1 MFEDGPLR
9 RDADPSFV
17 PLERLRRN
25 EPDPGGALV
34 GALKGRLGE
43 LAARLEPGERD
54 ALAAL
59 LKSLEA
65 RNPHLLELAALPP
78 EAVLSPAEAEI
89 YRALPAV
96 SPNPA
101 SRLPSAVCLI
111 VKGTRLCNLRCTYC
125 RSWAEGPDQVMPF
138 NVLARTIQT
147 ACTSPGAEQVEFI
160 WHGGETTLRP
170 ISFYR
175 KALWL
180 QEQLR
185 PAHLRI
191 SNQIQTNGTKLT
203 PEWLRFLK
211 QHRFSVGV
219 SLDGPPEVHDRRRL
233 DVKGR
238 PTSHRVRQGIAE
250 LSRHRVPFAVSMV
263 VDEEVRQLGARR
275 VLDYFLE
282 LGVSGVSLLN
292 VVPDGEPERELPG
305 DFLAFPSYVR
315 FLQDLFQLW
324 WPEFA
329 DRISFREISDLMH
342 RLERGQGNFCVFGE
356 NCMSHIYT
364 IEPQGG
370 IAACDRFQGDSA
382 FSYGNV
388 LDTELSDLVASANFR
403 RAQAETDA
411 EMDATRHCPWFSICH
426 GGCPHDRYVRVHRG
440 VSGDESCC
448 GWAPLLADLASAL
461 GERNQPGAIP

>member
-1 MFEDGPLR
+1 
-9 RDADPSFV
+9 
-17 PLERLRRN
+17 
-25 EPDPGGALV
+25 
-34 GALKGRLGE
+34 
-43 LAARLEPGERD
+43 
-54 ALAAL
+54 
-59 LKSLEA
+59 
-65 RNPHLLELAALPP
+65 
-78 EAVLSPAEAEI
+78 
-89 YRALPAV
+89 
-96 SPNPA
+96 
-101 SRLPSAVCLI
+101 
-111 VKGTRLCNLRCTYC
+111 
-125 RSWAEGPDQVMPF
+125 MPF

-191 SNQIQTNGTKLT
+191 SNQIQTNGTTLT

-211 QHRFSVGV
+211 QHRFLVGV

-238 PTSHRVRQGIAE
+238 PTSQRVRQGIAE
-250 LSRHRVPFAVSMV
+250 LSRQEIPFAVSMV
-263 VDEEVRQLGARR
+263 VDEEVIRLGARR

-282 LGVSGVSLLN
+282 LGVRSVSLLN

-315 FLQDLFQLW
+315 FLRDLFQLW
-324 WPEFA
+324 WPEHA

-342 RLERGQGNFCVFGE
+342 RLERGRGNFCVFGE
-356 NCMSHIYT
+356 NCMSHVYT

-370 IAACDRFQGDSA
+370 IAACDRFQGDPA

-403 RAQAETDA
+403 RAQADTEA

-440 VSGDESCC
+440 VSRDESCC
-448 GWAPLLADLASAL
+448 GWAPLLADLTSAL
-461 GERNQPGAIP
+461 EKHNQPGAIP